1 MTNGGLACLGAYS
14 MYNGPVKTCHYGETG
29 STRKLQPRCSL
40 PCYRPTSKL
49 LAVCHLAKYA
59 FPLEHVV
66 YIHLPEQLIASMV
79 RSYACAVVFVIP
91 VSSVQEVWLLLGRN
105 ARKLCCDQLS
115 TKHVARQEVVKW
127 SSVLHLRTSWIAG

>member
-14 MYNGPVKTCHYGETG
+14 MYNRPVKTCHYGETG

-59 FPLEHVV
+59 FLLEQVM
-66 YIHLPEQLIASMV
+66 YIRPPEQLIGSIL
-79 RSYACAVVFVIP
+79 RSFACAVVSLIAM
-91 VSSVQEVWLLLGRN
+91 SSVKAVWSLLGRK
-105 ARKLCCDQLS
+105 ARKL
-115 TKHVARQEVVKW
+115 
-127 SSVLHLRTSWIAG
+127 